1 MKKILFFFA
10 AALLS
15 LGAGAQDYIII
26 DRTFDLTCTYPVD
39 WNDMTEEHLFSVYG
53 TYSHP
58 YDRSGS
64 IEFNVD
70 YGEDWM
76 DMTGGMLQPGDEIMS
91 MFSIT
96 IDSTEWWHSIQFR
109 IIDSENETIYIEPF
123 QFVGIQESDFI
134 GIEDKVY
141 TGEALTQENLSC
153 YSLYSDQY
161 QITNYRNNIEV
172 GTAYFDVIGVYP
184 YSIGRATLSFQI
196 LDANNPEWTL
206 LQDLR
211 TAVANQG
218 NEDWVN
224 YYWPTNN
231 GIAGVSQW
239 QGVAMS
245 DGHVTELSL
254 RHYSLHLD
262 SIPQAAFRFPYLT
275 ALDVADMELTGN
287 IEDIVNPTDI
297 PCAASL
303 TTLYLGQNR
312 FTGNV
317 GALAQLFPNL
327 INLDVSGNKITDV
340 DPMISP
346 NVTNIGLYSQQIDSV
361 YAIDFRAPLSREGL
375 MASLP
380 SLLLYNHDEQAY
392 VKDASLYITPSTED
406 YDAWYMCLYAGM
418 DPEYYGTEF
427 RIETWMS
434 DPAFRY
440 GNGDTLYVQGN
451 DGTCRAKILF
461 TMCDANFNAI
471 VDIEDLQ
478 AMINNILGNNGSGTT
493 FNLTATDLYRD
504 SILNVQDIVRMVDT
518 LLTHEVPMLFEAP
531 RRTPEYETTD
541 ASLYWLN
548 GDLHLCSSKAVASMQ
563 IEIATEGTVSWDLNN
578 EWIKGERANG
588 TKAVIYSLNGAAMPA
603 ETDIVL
609 AHCTGEASVRAA
621 VLSDKAAKR
630 ISAQLNS
637 PAVVTGID
645 NGEWL
650 MVNGECQKMIRSGRL
665 IIIRGNK
672 MYNAQ
677 GIEL

>member
-26 DRTFDLTCTYPVD
+26 DRTFDLTCANPMD
-39 WNDMTEEHLFSVYG
+39 WNDMSVEHIFYVSG
-53 TYSHP
+53 SYSHP
-58 YDRSGS
+58 YGRSGR
-64 IEFNVD
+64 IEYNVD
-70 YGEDWM
+70 YSDDWM
-76 DMTGGMLQPGDEIMS
+76 PLTFEEVQPGEEIMS

-141 TGEALTQENLSC
+141 TGEALTQENIDC

-161 QITNYRNNIEV
+161 QITNYRNNVEV

-196 LDANNPEWTL
+196 LDANNPEWAL

-275 ALDVADMELTGN
+275 VLDVADMELTGN

-303 TTLYLGQNR
+303 TTLYFGQNR

-327 INLDVSGNKITDV
+327 INLDVSGNKIAEV
-340 DPMISP
+340 NPMISP
-346 NVTNIGLYSQQIDSV
+346 NVTNLGLYSQQIDSV
-361 YAIDFRAPLSREGL
+361 YAIDFRAPLSKQSL

-380 SLLLYNHDEQAY
+380 SILLYNHSEQAF
-392 VKDASLYITPSTED
+392 VKGTYLYITPDIED
-406 YDAWYMCLYAGM
+406 YDAWYMSLYAV
-418 DPEYYGTEF
+418 DLESYGTEF
-427 RIETWMS
+427 QIETWLN

-461 TMCDANFNAI
+461 KMCDANFNGV
-471 VDIEDLQ
+471 VDIADLQ
-478 AMINNILGNNGSGTT
+478 AMINYILGNNGSGTT

-504 SILNVQDIVRMVDT
+504 SILNVQDLVRMVDT
-518 LLTHEVPMLFEAP
+518 LLTHEVSVVFEAP

-548 GDLHLCSSKAVASMQ
+548 GELHLYSAKPVASMQ
-563 IEIATEGTVSWDLNN
+563 LAIATEEAVTWHLNG
-578 EWIKGERANG
+578 EWMKGERANG
-588 TKAVIYSLNGAAMPA
+588 TKAVIYSLNGATMPA

-621 VLSDKAAKR
+621 ALSDPAAKR

-637 PAVVTGID
+637 PAVVTGMETISNFQSPITIKVIKD
-645 NGEWL
+645 
-650 MVNGECQKMIRSGRL
+650 GRL